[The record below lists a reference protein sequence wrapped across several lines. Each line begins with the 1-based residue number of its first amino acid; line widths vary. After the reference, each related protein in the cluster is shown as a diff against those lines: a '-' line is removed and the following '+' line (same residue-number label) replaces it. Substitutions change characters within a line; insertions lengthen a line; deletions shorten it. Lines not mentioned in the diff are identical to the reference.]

1 VSLLDVRAVTAGY
14 DGVSALTDVSLEVRE
29 GEIVALIGAN
39 GAGKST
45 TLKAIVGLVAPSRGE
60 IAFRDARIDGVDTE
74 AIVTRGISL
83 VPEGRRIFPGLTV
96 LENLEVGFTPRRRE
110 AARWSASLGRV
121 FEISPRLAERRQ
133 QLGWSLSG
141 GEQQM
146 LAIGRALMAAPA
158 VLLLDEPSLGLAP
171 ALVQALFATIREI
184 NRAGTTILL
193 VEQNAF
199 VALKTA
205 GRGYVLENGRIVLT
219 DTADRLL
226 GKPHVRD
233 AYLGSARGTA

>member
-1 VSLLDVRAVTAGY
+1 VSLLDVRAITAGY
-14 DGVSALTDVSLEVRE
+14 DGVPALTDVSLEVRE

-60 IAFRDARIDGVDTE
+60 IAFRDGRIDSADTE
-74 AIVTRGISL
+74 AIVNRGISL
-83 VPEGRRIFPGLTV
+83 VPEGRRVFPGLTV

-110 AARWSASLGRV
+110 AVTWSASLGRV
-121 FEISPRLAERRQ
+121 FEIFPRLAERRQ

-158 VLLLDEPSLGLAP
+158 LLLLDEPSLGLAP

-199 VALKTA
+199 VALKTSD
-205 GRGYVLENGRIVLT
+205 RGYVLENGRIVLT

-226 GKPHVRD
+226 GNPHVRD